1 MHLCGFNE
9 AESECSLA
17 EKLYQTMTK
26 KFSNEVQVWIRYGV
40 FQIQGKLE
48 AARNLLKRSLSKQQ
62 RKYYLHVYNVYYMC
76 ITCITQLVC
85 I

>member
-1 MHLCGFNE
+1 
-9 AESECSLA
+9 
-17 EKLYQTMTK
+17 MTK
-26 KFSNEVQVWIRYGV
+26 KFGNEVQVWIRYGV

-76 ITCITQLVC
+76 ITCIAQVVC
-85 I
+85 ISNNTQVKSA